1 MATAYEKV
9 QLARGKGRPSGLS
22 FIQNIFPDFIELHGD
37 RRFADDPAVIGGIA
51 TLGGRA
57 VTVIAIEKGA
67 DTKDKVYRNFGSPN
81 PEGYRKALRLMK
93 QAEKFHRPVICFVD
107 TSGAFCG
114 IGAEERGQG
123 QAIAEN
129 LVEMIGLKT
138 PVISILVG
146 EGGSGGTALD
156 CLLAGADSAV
166 ELSISLAGAYLL
178 WMGLINVASEAGLI
192 EKLAARMHKPLRLLM
207 PDAGDA
213 SASVTLNLA
222 ANFFGLGNAAT
233 PFGLDAMKRL
243 NAVNPDKQSASNAI
257 CMFLA
262 LNASAIELMPTGV
275 IAVRIACGSANA
287 YDIVLPTFISSVF
300 SAAAA
305 ILACKFFE
313 SGAGVK

>member
-123 QAIAEN
+123 QAIA
-129 LVEMIGLKT
+129 
-138 PVISILVG
+138 
-146 EGGSGGTALD
+146 
-156 CLLAGADSAV
+156 CLLYTSDAAD
-166 ELSISLAGAYLL
+166 EL
-178 WMGLINVASEAGLI
+178 
-192 EKLAARMHKPLRLLM
+192 
-207 PDAGDA
+207 
-213 SASVTLNLA
+213 
-222 ANFFGLGNAAT
+222 
-233 PFGLDAMKRL
+233 
-243 NAVNPDKQSASNAI
+243 
-257 CMFLA
+257 
-262 LNASAIELMPTGV
+262 
-275 IAVRIACGSANA
+275 
-287 YDIVLPTFISSVF
+287 
-300 SAAAA
+300 
-305 ILACKFFE
+305 
-313 SGAGVK
+313 